1 MTLYVVLYLLNIFSA
16 SHTLTTTYTGVNRQ
30 TVAGIPEFSSVTVF
44 DGRQI
49 DYYDSKIKKLI
60 TKQNWM
66 KEFAS
71 TETWKEYTE
80 IRERFQQTNH
90 FLMKQFNHSHGVHR
104 YQRVYGCGWDYVT
117 GHIYGFDEYS
127 YDGQDFIILDLE
139 ELRYIASVPQAQ
151 STVMKWNNDREQL
164 VYLKRYYRDKCTDWI
179 YFLTSRKDDFERR
192 EWHIF
197 PTLYTEI
204 NGETIAGFPEFSAVA
219 TLDGQQIDYYDSE
232 IKKLIPKQDWMKK
245 FASGDRERVQ
255 QINKLNIP
263 VLMQRFNQSRA
274 PEVSLLHKDPF
285 SPVVCH
291 ATGFYP
297 SAVTI
302 TWLRNGED
310 HDEDVELGELLPNED
325 GTFQKTSTLR
335 VPPDE
340 WKKDQYVCVVK
351 HETETIQKILR
362 ENEIKSNDI
371 MKYELAVGP
380 NEKQTKIFEE
390 FPPFICMS
398 PRFQSSWETSGPKHV
413 SVLNNI
419 HKDVINLHQL

>member
-1 MTLYVVLYLLNIFSA
+1 LVLQ
-16 SHTLTTTYTGVNRQ
+16 R
-30 TVAGIPEFSSVTVF
+30 
-44 DGRQI
+44 
-49 DYYDSKIKKLI
+49 KLI
-60 TKQNWM
+60 
-66 KEFAS
+66 F
-71 TETWKEYTE
+71 
-80 IRERFQQTNH
+80 FF
-90 FLMKQFNHSHGVHR
+90 FLPFSLCR
-104 YQRVYGCGWDYVT
+104 
-117 GHIYGFDEYS
+117 
-127 YDGQDFIILDLE
+127 
-139 ELRYIASVPQAQ
+139 
-151 STVMKWNNDREQL
+151 L
-164 VYLKRYYRDKCTDWI
+164 VVC
-179 YFLTSRKDDFERR
+179 S

-263 VLMQRFNQSRA
+263 VLMQRFNQSRGVHTYQRMYGCDWDNETGKLHGFDQHGYDGEDFITLDMKELRYITPVAWNRKKILSIFIILFSQSFVA

-362 ENEIKSNDI
+362 ENEIKSNDTYL
-371 MKYELAVGP
+371 K
-380 NEKQTKIFEE
+380 KIFL
-390 FPPFICMS
+390 S
-398 PRFQSSWETSGPKHV
+398 VAGV
-413 SVLNNI
+413 SLFLYIYLSIQNI
-419 HKDVINLHQL
+419 QVSTLTVFL